1 MTGRV
6 FCLSVS
12 LVTLLALSA
21 CGERVQKM
29 ESKASDTAAWSV
41 SDAANPG
48 FAAAG
53 WKAGDK
59 TAWEAQMRKRN
70 QSQND
75 YAR

>member
-1 MTGRV
+1 MSGRLAGIA
-6 FCLSVS
+6 LS
-12 LVTLLALSA
+12 LAALLALSA

-29 ESKASDTAAWSV
+29 EHKASDAPAWSV
-41 SDAANPG
+41 SESATPG
-48 FAAAG
+48 FAARG